1 IKKREKKINFL
12 LSFFYAFYHS
22 YTECVLQNEKV
33 DAWFR
38 SILLYLKFDTQN
50 KKFMWLNAVGAGRV
64 FRFSDDHSSAEKSGR
79 QWPTSGTNFRCDSKN
94 ERATGTAGRT
104 SKLNP

>member
-1 IKKREKKINFL
+1 MFL
-12 LSFFYAFYHS
+12 YKNDGRLRGLLFLYNMNIWHI
-22 YTECVLQNEKV
+22 EQNV
-33 DAWFR
+33 HIIDA
-38 SILLYLKFDTQN
+38 SG
-50 KKFMWLNAVGAGRV
+50 VERV

-79 QWPTSGTNFRCDSKN
+79 QWPTRGTNFRCDSKN